1 MNVEVL
7 LPIRR
12 PAAGLSADGLR
23 ENGMSEMGG
32 RTAWVFRRRVIVAL
46 GGLVI
51 GSAGCGQHVPHSG
64 KSRADVVVKVMFGGQ
79 PVTAGDVDLN
89 NLETGE
95 GGGGALDHTGTARI
109 PGVVLGDYTVT
120 VLPPLSSPIPGEN
133 APAAKIPP
141 IDRKF
146 QSPEKSPLKLSVP
159 AEGRE
164 IAFDLKP

>member
-1 MNVEVL
+1 
-7 LPIRR
+7 
-12 PAAGLSADGLR
+12 
-23 ENGMSEMGG
+23 MGDTG
-32 RTAWVFRRRVIVAL
+32 GWMASSFRWRAILAL

-51 GSAGCGQHVPHSG
+51 GSSGCGQHVPHSG
-64 KSRADVVVKVMFGGQ
+64 KSRADVVVKVTYAGQ
-79 PVTAGDVDLN
+79 PLTAGDVDLN

-120 VLPPLSSPIPGEN
+120 VLPPLSNPIPGEN
-133 APAAKIPP
+133 APAAKVPP

-159 AEGRE
+159 AEGKE
-164 IAFDLKP
+164 VAFDLKP

>member
-1 MNVEVL
+1 MSERV
-7 LPIRR
+7 R
-12 PAAGLSADGLR
+12 PARYAFTRMA
-23 ENGMSEMGG
+23 
-32 RTAWVFRRRVIVAL
+32 IVAI
-46 GGLVI
+46 GGLAI
-51 GSAGCGQHVPHSG
+51 GASGCGNHVPHSG
-64 KSRADVVVKVMFGGQ
+64 KSRADVVVKVTYGGQ

-146 QSPEKSPLKLSVP
+146 QSPEKSPLKLSVS